1 MAIAVYPCIICIGVT
16 AAPWPIGRLP
26 IVAPEYSLSFGTMP
40 CSSFGNWTPV
50 FVPKPNFSIHLLNFV
65 APIFWPIKS
74 APMFEER
81 ARIWPT
87 VRFSVPCSSASLMI
101 RSPISISGGTVNSVV
116 GVTSPSSS
124 AAETVNALK
133 VEPGS

>member
-1 MAIAVYPCIICIGVT
+1 MYPCTICIGVT

-26 IVAPEYSLSFGTMP
+26 IVAPEYSLSFGTIP
-40 CSSFGNWTPV
+40 CSSPGNWTPV
-50 FVPKPNFSIHLLNFV
+50 FLPKPNLSIHLLYFV
-65 APIFWPIKS
+65 APIFWPIS
-74 APMFEER
+74 TAPMFEER
-81 ARIWPT
+81 ARICADGQVLGAVFLGVFDDPFADFDL
-87 VRFSVPCSSASLMI
+87 R
-101 RSPISISGGTVNSVV
+101 RDVNSVC